1 MSNLKNSDEE
11 RTSGVMLQQG
21 MLSYSGMSRDNY
33 EKALNAWAARASTS
47 ENIFLGAKSLTYCD
61 TTSRDALIAKGW
73 FIEGDTHSCD
83 TPKPAPT
90 ATNTSANQTNSGQSA
105 AKNAAEIKTKS
116 QSQSQS
122 QTGAKDNQTLAET
135 GFNIWPVIAAF
146 ASILLGGVAVMRKAY
161 TKK

>member
-33 EKALNAWAARASTS
+33 ENALKALQKANSDGS
-47 ENIFLGAKSLTYCD
+47 SGFMSSLGLAYCD

-83 TPKPAPT
+83 TPKPTPT

-116 QSQSQS
+116 QSQ
-122 QTGAKDNQTLAET
+122 TGAKDNQTLTET